1 MGLESRK
8 RSGNYIGGSRLIVN
22 GQNIYNVKKF
32 QLTFDKKITT
42 KESTKEIIPITT
54 TTTTILVTTCYIETQ
69 LFEDI
74 TTQGFDNL
82 IWC

>member
-8 RSGNYIGGSRLIVN
+8 RSGNYIGGSRLIVT

-32 QLTFDKKITT
+32 QLTFDKKIITN
-42 KESTKEIIPITT
+42 ESTKEIIPITT

>member
-8 RSGNYIGGSRLIVN
+8 RSGNYIGGSRLIVT

-42 KESTKEIIPITT
+42 KETISITT
-54 TTTTILVTTCYIETQ
+54 TTTTIP
-69 LFEDI
+69 I
-74 TTQGFDNL
+74 T
-82 IWC
+82 I

>member
-1 MGLESRK
+1 MGLERRK
-8 RSGNYIGGSRLIVN
+8 RSGNYIGGSRLIVD

-32 QLTFDKKITT
+32 EQTFNKRIII
-42 KESTKEIIPITT
+42 KENTREIIPITT
-54 TTTTILVTTCYIETQ
+54 TTTTIPVTTCYIETQ
-69 LFEDI
+69 LFENI